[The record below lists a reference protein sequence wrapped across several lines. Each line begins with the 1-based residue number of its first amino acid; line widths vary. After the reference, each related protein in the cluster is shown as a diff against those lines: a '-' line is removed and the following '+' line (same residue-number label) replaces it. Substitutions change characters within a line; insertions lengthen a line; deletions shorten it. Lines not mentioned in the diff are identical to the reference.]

1 MFRPTSTPNKTH
13 KNEKKKKGS
22 GFSIWV
28 DPFPTHPA
36 AAVFIVD
43 AVIQI
48 RGVLDYGVEEPTNT
62 RPFPDSKRDLILL
75 GEQSNLIHTNS
86 QVGLEY

>member
-1 MFRPTSTPNKTH
+1 MKR
-13 KNEKKKKGS
+13 KKKGS
-22 GFSIWV
+22 GFSIWA